1 MSDQSQYSD
10 HTRPLNR
17 ALKLGSAALVVT
29 AVVSLAIWGYF
40 RDLPGIWG
48 VLIGVAIGG
57 SFVLLTALLVRVTAN
72 SAPATA
78 MAVILGGWLVK
89 IVVFII
95 VFMLLDGLDFYD
107 RTAFATT
114 VIVALVVVL
123 ATEVWGII
131 TTNVTFVN

>member
-17 ALKLGSAALVVT
+17 ALKLGFGALIVFTVI
-29 AVVSLAIWGYF
+29 SLAVWGYL

-48 VLIGVAIGG
+48 VLIGAGLGG
-57 SFVLLTALLVRVTAN
+57 SFVLLTALLVRLTAN
-72 SAPATA
+72 SAPTTA
-78 MAVILGGWLVK
+78 MAVVLGGWLVK
-89 IVVFII
+89 IVLFII
-95 VFMLLDGLDFYD
+95 VFMLLDGLTFYD
-107 RTAFATT
+107 RTAFAVT

-131 TTNVTFVN
+131 TSNVTFVS

>member
-17 ALKLGSAALVVT
+17 ALKLGSVALVVT
-29 AVVSLAIWGYF
+29 TVISLAIWGYF

-48 VLIGVAIGG
+48 VLIGAALGG

-72 SAPATA
+72 SSPSTA

-89 IVVFII
+89 IVVFIM
-95 VFMLLDGLDFYD
+95 VFVLLDSLTFYD
-107 RTAFATT
+107 RTAFAVT
-114 VIVALVVVL
+114 VFAALVVVL
-123 ATEVWGII
+123 STEVWGII

>member
-1 MSDQSQYSD
+1 MSDQTPYSD

-17 ALKLGSAALVVT
+17 ALKFGSIALVVMT
-29 AVVSLAIWGYF
+29 VISLAVWGYL

-48 VLIGVAIGG
+48 VLMGAGLGG
-57 SFVLLTALLVRVTAN
+57 GFVLLTALSVRVTAN
-72 SAPATA
+72 TSPTTA

-89 IVVFII
+89 IVLFII
-95 VFMLLDGLDFYD
+95 VFLLIDGMTFYD

-114 VIVALVVVL
+114 VIIALVVVL

-131 TTNVTFVN
+131 TSNVTFVG